1 MAQFT
6 YTDIKQGKIVK
17 LEDTLM
23 LYHAEHVVKE
33 EEGVG
38 YYLRCGGGGGHNDW
52 IFRHLGIE
60 NKYKFCESSS
70 GRGIFPY
77 VKTLEDLTRIIK
89 KLWEYNP
96 IREGDKVKVRS
107 IHQSPSDY
115 GVYVANDMASS
126 SGKYIQ
132 CEHQYFEDHDRNIKY
147 GVYVGIFAS
156 GFFWSGDILD
166 FTEIEKTVADKA
178 DTSQQANERLEFEP
192 APMSEHHSL
201 HPLTQER
208 CSAAGLILPKKN
220 KNLEITL

>member
-6 YTDIKQGKIVK
+6 YNDIKEGGTVK

-23 LYHAEHVVKE
+23 LYHKEHVVKQ
-33 EEGVG
+33 EGKG
-38 YYLRCGGGGGHNDW
+38 YYLKCGCGGEDNDW
-52 IFRHLGIE
+52 IFRYLGIE

-70 GRGIFPY
+70 KRGIFPY
-77 VKTLEDLTRIIK
+77 METLEDLTRIIK

-96 IREGDKVKVRS
+96 IREGDKVKVRA
-107 IHQSPSDY
+107 IHTSPSDY
-115 GVYVANDMASS
+115 GVYVASNMASS

-132 CEHQYFEDHDRNIKY
+132 CEKQYFENHDRNTKY
-147 GVYVGIFAS
+147 GVYVGIFA
-156 GFFWSGDILD
+156 GDFYWSGDILD

-178 DTSQQANERLEFEP
+178 DTSQQANEKLEFEP

-201 HPLTQER
+201 HPSTQER
-208 CSAAGLILPKKN
+208 CSATGLILPKKN